1 MEPRLAAALQRQLE
15 RRQKFAPCLGSKVA
29 ILDGRHG
36 RWSGGDGPGANAWA
50 MHLPALHG
58 RSVTLVALCNTTMG
72 HPFYLV
78 KDLLRTLAEF

>member
-1 MEPRLAAALQRQLE
+1 VREN
-15 RRQKFAPCLGSKVA
+15 QKFAPCLGSKVA
-29 ILDGRHG
+29 IRDGRHG
-36 RWSGGDGPGANAWA
+36 SWSSAAGPGANAWT
-50 MHLPALHG
+50 MHLPGLHG